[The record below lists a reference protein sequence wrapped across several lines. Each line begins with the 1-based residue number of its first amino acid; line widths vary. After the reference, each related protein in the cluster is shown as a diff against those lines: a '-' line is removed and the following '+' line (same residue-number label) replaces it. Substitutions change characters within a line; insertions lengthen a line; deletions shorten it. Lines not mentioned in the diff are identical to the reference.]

1 MIVGIEMKE
10 RRKWDRDNLL
20 YMQKYEASDLILVNV
35 KNIK

>member
-10 RRKWDRDNLL
+10 RRKWDRDNL